1 MRRAFVS
8 LQKAF
13 YELHEVFVGRQKSAA
28 SYAGSLRAN
37 NLIFYL
43 CNMKTEYDKSN
54 LIIHVGQILF
64 YIAFMLIPSL
74 VFSFENQDFG
84 YFWPV
89 FEKTL
94 QIFWM
99 LGVLY
104 FLNFYLLV
112 PRLLFA
118 GEKIWFAGINILLI
132 LFEKFRILWIGNIAE
147 GQDWASYY
155 WISELIGLLLEVILI
170 FIAISVRYLIR
181 WNEMQRR
188 LQEERRK
195 AAEAEL
201 TWLKNQLNPHFL
213 FNTLNNISSLVQI
226 NPDEAQEN
234 IARLSDLLRYAL
246 YDSNGKTV
254 PLKSE
259 LEFLRNYIDL
269 MRLRSGKTTI
279 NIDIDEP
286 TENFEIIPLLF
297 ISPVENAFKHTAG
310 HREPSIINIFFKMD
324 KMLYFAVENTYFAT
338 TETNHI
344 GSGIGVENLRRRLE
358 LAYPGRYKYTQR
370 TEDGIYHVSIS
381 IWKT

>member
-1 MRRAFVS
+1 
-8 LQKAF
+8 
-13 YELHEVFVGRQKSAA
+13 
-28 SYAGSLRAN
+28 
-37 NLIFYL
+37 
-43 CNMKTEYDKSN
+43 MKTEYDKSN

-74 VFSFENQDFG
+74 VFRFENQDFG

-132 LFEKFRILWIGNIAE
+132 LFEKFRIFWLGNIAQ

-155 WISELIGLLLEVILI
+155 WIGEAIGLLLEIILI

-181 WNEMQRR
+181 WNDMQRR

-213 FNTLNNISSLVQI
+213 FNTLNNIYALIAI
-226 NPDEAQEN
+226 NQDKAQD
-234 IARLSDLLRYAL
+234 AVHRLSKMLRYMLYADKKEVAL
-246 YDSNGKTV
+246 EE
-254 PLKSE
+254 E
-259 LEFLRNYIDL
+259 LQFLRNFIEL
-269 MRLRSGKTTI
+269 MKLRLNSSNRLTVHFPENGTEGLTI
-279 NIDIDEP
+279 A
-286 TENFEIIPLLF
+286 PLLL
-297 ISPVENAFKHTAG
+297 ITLVENAFKHG
-310 HREPSIINIFFKMD
+310 ISGSKPSEIKINVTINGNIIT
-324 KMLYFAVENTYFAT
+324 LYVENSLFPKSDDKTS
-338 TETNHI
+338 
-344 GSGIGVENLRRRLE
+344 SGIGITNMQRRLA
-358 LAYPGRYKYTQR
+358 LLYPGSYNFRRDNTGNKYTA
-370 TEDGIYHVSIS
+370 ILSIDLCKPK
-381 IWKT
+381 I

>member
-1 MRRAFVS
+1 
-8 LQKAF
+8 
-13 YELHEVFVGRQKSAA
+13 
-28 SYAGSLRAN
+28 
-37 NLIFYL
+37 
-43 CNMKTEYDKSN
+43 MKTEYDKSN
-54 LIIHVGQILF
+54 LIIHAGQVLLWVAF
-64 YIAFMLIPSL
+64 LLIAPL
-74 VFSFENQDFG
+74 VFSIQNYNFG
-84 YFWPV
+84 WFWL
-89 FEKTL
+89 TL
-94 QIFWM
+94 WGEFKIFWM
-99 LGVLY
+99 WIAIY
-104 FLNFYLLV
+104 FINFYLLI
-112 PRLLFA
+112 PRLLFT
-118 GEKIWFAGINILLI
+118 GNKGMFFGINILLI
-132 LFEKFRILWIGNIAE
+132 VLGKIHYLWTGNFWE
-147 GQDWASYY
+147 GQDWAPYY
-155 WISELIGLLLEVILI
+155 WAAELVGVLVECVLI
-170 FIAISVRYLIR
+170 FVAISVRYILR
-181 WNEMQRR
+181 WQEAQRR

-195 AAEAEL
+195 ATEAEL

>member
-13 YELHEVFVGRQKSAA
+13 YELHDDLVGRQKSAA

-37 NLIFYL
+37 RLIFYL

-54 LIIHVGQILF
+54 LIIHAGQVLLWVAF
-64 YIAFMLIPSL
+64 LLIAPL
-74 VFSFENQDFG
+74 VFSIQNYNFG
-84 YFWPV
+84 WFWP
-89 FEKTL
+89 TL
-94 QIFWM
+94 WGEFKIFWM
-99 LGVLY
+99 WIAIY
-104 FLNFYLLV
+104 FINFYLFI
-112 PRLLFA
+112 PRLLFS
-118 GEKIWFAGINILLI
+118 GNKGMFFGINILLI
-132 LFEKFRILWIGNIAE
+132 VLGKIHYLWTGNFWE
-147 GQDWASYY
+147 GQDWAPYY
-155 WISELIGLLLEVILI
+155 WAAELVGVLVECVLI
-170 FIAISVRYLIR
+170 FVALSVRYILR
-181 WNEMQRR
+181 WQEAKRR

-324 KMLYFAVENTYFAT
+324 KLLYFAVENTYFAT